1 MQRYREIHDS
11 LHVLLG
17 YGVSVPEELAVKW
30 YEMSILGL
38 PSSALSSFFGPL
50 NVVAKSIR
58 KRDSSELAQMTGVYL
73 PHVLACT
80 RNKDKSEFFM
90 NVYFEKEFETK
101 TEHLRERLG
110 IIKCNKL

>member
-1 MQRYREIHDS
+1 MLALSPDTFGFEYANFMINHNFISDNRPVSKYVQDLELAYIMQRYREVHDT

-50 NVVAKSIR
+50 NVIA
-58 KRDSSELAQMTGVYL
+58 
-73 PHVLACT
+73 
-80 RNKDKSEFFM
+80 
-90 NVYFEKEFETK
+90 
-101 TEHLRERLG
+101 
-110 IIKCNKL
+110 